1 VLYFQAIGLPKQ
13 DFIASVA
20 LAFLVYKLVQLG
32 AVTWY
37 GLLPLSLLWV
47 SLALTAV
54 GLAGFAVG
62 LRVQDRL
69 DQRSFNRA
77 VLGFLALLGAW
88 LLLRTLW

>member
-1 VLYFQAIGLPKQ
+1 
-13 DFIASVA
+13 
-20 LAFLVYKLVQLG
+20 
-32 AVTWY
+32 
-37 GLLPLSLLWV
+37 LLWL

-69 DQRSFNRA
+69 DQRAFNRA

-88 LLLRTLW
+88 LLLRSLW